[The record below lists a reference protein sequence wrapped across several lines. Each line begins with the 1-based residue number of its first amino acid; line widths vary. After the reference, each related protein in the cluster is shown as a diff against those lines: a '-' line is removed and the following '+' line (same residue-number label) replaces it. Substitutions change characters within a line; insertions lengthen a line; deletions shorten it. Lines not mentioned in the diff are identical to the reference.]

1 MNRVQRWRPAILT
14 AMATILLMAG
24 LGWLTA
30 AQRADGNKPQEAA
43 AVTASPQI
51 VSVTEAR
58 LVDYLSDIPLQLRLS
73 RAAWNGDGLTIDM
86 KVASTIARPDAIY
99 HDIYELLQHSFTRT
113 DNVNRLLLRI
123 VIQDERLKKI
133 TFCCRWTRASRKRLR
148 TLEGCSRRRRL
159 TRYGTGAPLYLYAAM
174 GSDFSRRQIGDLPG
188 SAAQQENVPVHM
200 EPMI

>member
-1 MNRVQRWRPAILT
+1 MNRVQRWRPAMLT

-123 VIQDERLKKI
+123 VIQDERLKKNYVLLSLDARKPEATPERLKAVRAGVVSPDTEQALRFI
-133 TFCCRWTRASRKRLR
+133 YTLLWDRTF
-148 TLEGCSRRRRL
+148 
-159 TRYGTGAPLYLYAAM
+159 P
-174 GSDFSRRQIGDLPG
+174 GDR
-188 SAAQQENVPVHM
+188 
-200 EPMI
+200 